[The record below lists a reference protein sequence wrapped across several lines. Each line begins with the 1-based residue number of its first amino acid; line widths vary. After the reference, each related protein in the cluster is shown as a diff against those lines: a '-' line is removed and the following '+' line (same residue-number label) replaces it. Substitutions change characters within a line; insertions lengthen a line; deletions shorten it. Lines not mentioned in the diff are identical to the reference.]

1 MNINKAIRKQKKSFK
16 RFWLS
21 MGFIF
26 LLLPILV
33 IVTQKYSFFII
44 AYLVVIEFLIVISIL
59 VHIHMETLKFQ
70 YTNKLKIQNGIWGG
84 KYTIV
89 CNNVMF
95 VHTIND
101 KRDMK
106 IVLVLKSKMRNKNIK
121 VIDSKFLQKYT
132 LKNGYNISYKM
143 ENLQKKYYYIIIN
156 KGGYY
161 KYEFLNFI
169 YRYCVK
175 AYFTDK
181 AIERIKEYRN

>member
-21 MGFIF
+21 MSFIF
-26 LLLPILV
+26 LLLPISVV
-33 IVTQKYSFFII
+33 ITRKASFFII
-44 AYLVVIEFLIVISIL
+44 TYLVVIEFLIVISIL
-59 VHIHMETLKFQ
+59 VHIHTQTLKFE
-70 YTNKLKIQNGIWGG
+70 YSGKLKIQNGLWCG
-84 KYTIV
+84 KYSII

-101 KRDMK
+101 KKDMK
-106 IVLVLKSKMRNKNIK
+106 IVLILKSGMRNKNINM
-121 VIDSKFLQKYT
+121 IDLKFMEKYT
-132 LKNGYNISYKM
+132 LKNGYKINSKV

-161 KYEFLNFI
+161 KYELLNLI

-175 AYFTDK
+175 AYFTDE
-181 AIERIKEYRN
+181 AIEKIKEYRK